1 MKKFKKIVAVD
12 PVSIIDNGREE
23 LKNYADKVI
32 FHSNYPKDDTE
43 IIDRIGNAD
52 GVLVSYATRINKD
65 ILEKCPNIK
74 YVGMCCSLYSEE
86 SANVDIAFAR
96 TKGITVLGIRDYG
109 DRGVVEYVM
118 YQLIRILHGFDFPL
132 WDELPLEL
140 TDLKVGIIG
149 LGVSGGMIA
158 DALKFMGSNVSY

>member
-12 PVSIIDNGREE
+12 PVSIIDSGREE
-23 LKNYADKVI
+23 LKNYADEIV
-32 FHSNYPKDDTE
+32 FYSDYPKDDTE
-43 IIDRIGNAD
+43 IINRIDNAD

-96 TKGITVLGIRDYG
+96 SKGITVYG
-109 DRGVVEYVM
+109 
-118 YQLIRILHGFDFPL
+118 F
-132 WDELPLEL
+132 
-140 TDLKVGIIG
+140 
-149 LGVSGGMIA
+149 
-158 DALKFMGSNVSY
+158 